1 MLEAAKRN
9 HDAIRKECQGIQCR
23 WWDIYSNDV
32 ISRSVT
38 FKNNMFHSAR
48 ESAVQGYGIRLN
60 IHKQTGFSYCN
71 DFNDI
76 QSVIDHAKDTAQ
88 YGDNEDYEL
97 PGKNGLPEV
106 TLYDEQWLKS
116 WTVEDQLHQL
126 QAIIDTIRKEY
137 SDCIVDSSAGCVDG
151 YVYLTNSSGFE
162 AGYRYVHHGVS
173 VSVLRIVSDGSR
185 IQVYE
190 SSSWGS
196 AFDYHEIVNRLIMKL
211 RFSETNAAIPS
222 GNYYAILTPKAFSQI
237 MGVVLQGLSGKSIQ
251 RGISRYKGK
260 FGQKIFGKQL
270 SVHDN
275 PLENY
280 APGSYPF
287 DGEGVMAFNKMIIEH
302 GYVQRHI
309 AHLQSSH
316 ILQCDPTGNA
326 SRSYAT
332 LPQESFSNIVVPGGD
347 VSFKD
352 MITQMGTGII
362 IDQFIGFGQSN
373 TLMGQFSANLDLA
386 WFVNKGEVQGR
397 LKNCMV
403 ADDVMSMLD
412 DTIVLSKEREWIGD
426 SYLPYVMCRI
436 NYTTI

>member
-9 HDAIRKECQGIQCR
+9 HDAIRKECQGVQCR
-23 WWDIYSNDV
+23 WWDIYSNDT
-32 ISRSVT
+32 ISKSVT
-38 FKNNMFHSAR
+38 FKNNVFHSAR
-48 ESAVQGYGIRLN
+48 ESAVRGYGIRLN
-60 IHKQTGFSYCN
+60 IHGKTGFSYCN

-76 QSVIDHAKDTAQ
+76 KTVIAHAKDTAQ
-88 YGDNEDYEL
+88 YGDNEDYAL
-97 PGKNGLPEV
+97 PGKNAIPKV
-106 TLYDEQWLKS
+106 TLYDEQWLES
-116 WTVEDQLHQL
+116 WTVENQVQQV
-126 QAIIDTIRKEY
+126 QAIIDTIRKAY
-137 SDCIVDSSAGCVDG
+137 SDCMVDSSAGCVDG

-162 AGYRYVHHGVS
+162 AGYRYLQHGVS
-173 VSVLRIVSDGSR
+173 VSGLRIVSDGSR
-185 IQVYE
+185 MQVYE
-190 SSSWGS
+190 STSWGS
-196 AFDYHEIVNRLIMKL
+196 TFDYHEIVNRLIMKL
-211 RFSETNAAIPS
+211 QFSETNAAIPS

-251 RGISRYKGK
+251 RGISRYIGK
-260 FGQKIFGKQL
+260 FGQKVFGKQL
-270 SVHDN
+270 SVYDN
-275 PLENY
+275 PLEHF

-287 DGEGVMAFNKMIIEH
+287 DGEGVMAFNKTIIEC

-316 ILQCDPTGNA
+316 ILQCNPTGNA

-352 MITQMGTGII
+352 MIRQMDTGII

-373 TLMGQFSANLDLA
+373 TLMGQFSANLDMA
-386 WFVNKGEVQGR
+386 WFVNNGEVQGR

-403 ADDVMSMLD
+403 ADDVTRMLD

-436 NYTTI
+436 DYTTI